1 MWMIGIGLGII
12 LLVVGFLVKE
22 RRLRRVLLVLG
33 AVLLAAGLIYGG
45 LVGLLLGGIVRTGER
60 KQEKEEDLS

>member
-12 LLVVGFLVKE
+12 LLAAGFLVKE
-22 RRLRRVLLVLG
+22 RRLRRVLLALG

-45 LVGLLLGGIVRTGER
+45 LVGILLSGIE
-60 KQEKEEDLS
+60 

>member
-45 LVGLLLGGIVRTGER
+45 LVGLLLGGIE
-60 KQEKEEDLS
+60 

>member
-12 LLVVGFLVKE
+12 LLAAGFLVKE

-33 AVLLAAGLIYGG
+33 AILLAAGLIYGG
-45 LVGLLLGGIVRTGER
+45 LVGLLLSGI
-60 KQEKEEDLS
+60 D

>member
-12 LLVVGFLVKE
+12 LLAAGFLVKE

-33 AVLLAAGLIYGG
+33 AGLLAAGLIYGG
-45 LVGLLLGGIVRTGER
+45 LVGLLLSGI
-60 KQEKEEDLS
+60 D

>member
-12 LLVVGFLVKE
+12 LLVVGLLVKE

-45 LVGLLLGGIVRTGER
+45 LVGLLLSGIE
-60 KQEKEEDLS
+60 